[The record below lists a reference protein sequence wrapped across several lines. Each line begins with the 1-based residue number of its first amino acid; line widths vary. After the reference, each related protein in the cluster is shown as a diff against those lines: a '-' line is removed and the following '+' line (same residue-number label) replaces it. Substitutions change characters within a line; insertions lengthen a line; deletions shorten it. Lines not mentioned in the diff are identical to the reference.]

1 MQNKYSN
8 KNTYAYGNVK
18 HEEAFPLTESIKISH
33 THTHTHTHK
42 LFTGY
47 GTQYIYSAFIAAGRL

>member
-18 HEEAFPLTESIKISH
+18 HEEAFPLTESIKIYH
-33 THTHTHTHK
+33 THTHTNFS
-42 LFTGY
+42 LSFTIFLLA
-47 GTQYIYSAFIAAGRL
+47 QFNL